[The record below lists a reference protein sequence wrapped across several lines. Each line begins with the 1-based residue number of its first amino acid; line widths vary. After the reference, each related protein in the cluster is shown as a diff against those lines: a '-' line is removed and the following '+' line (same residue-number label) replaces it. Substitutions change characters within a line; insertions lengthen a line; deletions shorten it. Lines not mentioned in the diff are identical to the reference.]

1 MINARNLW
9 WPVAACII
17 FSAGIFTGQTL
28 PAFIV
33 QPPKP
38 EALIATPKTIA
49 APKTIAPLSRKVP
62 SVPKNP
68 TPDNSA
74 DSKILELFLPDDTQ
88 LATMHQQASLDAQ
101 IEHIMAMSY
110 VLVNCHQMQ
119 DAEYN
124 QTYNKILRYL
134 AQQKSDV
141 PAEQRA
147 SEAAKR
153 AIASYTLIY
162 RHVDCADPALPRINE
177 KLAFW
182 RK

>member
-1 MINARNLW
+1 MMTPRSLW

-28 PAFIV
+28 PPFIV

-38 EALIATPKTIA
+38 EPVIVHPQPKPKPKTAQISKA
-49 APKTIAPLSRKVP
+49 P
-62 SVPKNP
+62 SVPKNAI
-68 TPDNSA
+68 PDTST
-74 DSKILELFLPDDTQ
+74 DSQILELFLPDDTQ
-88 LATMHQQASLDAQ
+88 LASMHHQASLDAQ

-162 RHVDCADPALPRINE
+162 RHVDCNDPALPRINE